1 MQSITRGLDKNVG
14 SSYFSSLTKCLYA
27 KATYEFGMSDPVVA
41 AKKDAG
47 ICAANMVK
55 DGMIV
60 GLGTGSTVFFAMERL
75 GERIKTEGLRILG
88 VPTSNQTA
96 MRAEEYGI
104 PLTTLT
110 LHPDLDLAIDG
121 ADQVDPEKRMIKGRG
136 AAHLREK
143 IVADAAKQFVVVID
157 SGKEVTG
164 LDAAVPV
171 EILPFAYGSVAKKLR
186 ELGGTPVMR
195 NGVKKD
201 GPVIS
206 DNGNYVIDCVFSEI
220 ADPAALEVAINNIP
234 GILENGI
241 FAGMTGKTV
250 VIVGGRT

>member
-1 MQSITRGLDKNVG
+1 
-14 SSYFSSLTKCLYA
+14 
-27 KATYEFGMSDPVVA
+27 MSDPVVA

-47 ICAANMVK
+47 IRAANMVK

-75 GERIKTEGLRILG
+75 GERIKTEGLRIYG

-110 LHPDLDLAIDG
+110 LHPKLDIAIDG
-121 ADQVDPEKRMIKGRG
+121 ADQVDPKKQLIKGRG
-136 AAHLREK
+136 AAHVREK

-164 LDAAVPV
+164 LDAAVPI
-171 EILPFAYGSVAKKLR
+171 EILPFAYGSVAKKLQ
-186 ELGGTPVMR
+186 ELGGEPVMR

-201 GPVIS
+201 GTVIS
-206 DNGNYVIDCVFSEI
+206 DNGHYVIDCSFGAI
-220 ADPAALEVAINNIP
+220 NDPSALEAAINNIP
-234 GILENGI
+234 GVVGNGI
-241 FAGMTGKTV
+241 FASMTEKTI
-250 VIVGGRT
+250 VIVGGRS

>member
-1 MQSITRGLDKNVG
+1 MDVT
-14 SSYFSSLTKCLYA
+14 
-27 KATYEFGMSDPVVA
+27 E

-47 ICAANMVK
+47 YRAADMVE

-75 GERIKTEGLRILG
+75 GQRIKNDGLKILG

-104 PLTTLT
+104 PLTSLS
-110 LHPDLDLAIDG
+110 LHPVLDIAIDG
-121 ADQVDPEKRMIKGRG
+121 ADQVTPEKTMIKGRG

-143 IVADAAKQFVVVID
+143 IVASSAKKFVVVID
-157 SGKEVTG
+157 TAKEVTE
-164 LDAAVPV
+164 LSAAVPI
-171 EILPFAYGSVAKKLR
+171 EILPFAYGSVVEKLKAI
-186 ELGGTPVMR
+186 GGDPIMR

-206 DNGNYVIDCVFSEI
+206 DNGNYVFDCAFKKI
-220 ADPAALEVAINNIP
+220 TDAQALESKINEIP
-234 GILENGI
+234 GVLENGI
-241 FAGMTGKTV
+241 FAKMTDKTI
-250 VIVGGRT
+250 VIVGGK

>member
-1 MQSITRGLDKNVG
+1 MDVT
-14 SSYFSSLTKCLYA
+14 
-27 KATYEFGMSDPVVA
+27 E

-47 ICAANMVK
+47 YRAADMVK

-75 GERIKTEGLRILG
+75 GERIKKDGLKILG

-104 PLTTLT
+104 PLTTLS
-110 LHPDLDLAIDG
+110 LHPVLDMAIDG
-121 ADQVDPEKRMIKGRG
+121 ADQVTPEKTMIKGRG

-143 IVADAAKQFVVVID
+143 VVASSAKKFVVVID
-157 SGKEVTG
+157 IAKEVTK
-164 LDAAVPV
+164 LSAAVPI
-171 EILPFAYGSVAKKLR
+171 EILPFAYGSVVEKLKAI
-186 ELGGTPVMR
+186 GGEPVMR

-206 DNGNYVIDCVFSEI
+206 DNGNYVFDCAFGSISNASE
-220 ADPAALEVAINNIP
+220 LESKINEIP
-234 GILENGI
+234 GVLENGI
-241 FAGMTGKTV
+241 FAKMTEKTF
-250 VIVGGRT
+250 VIVGGKE

>member
-1 MQSITRGLDKNVG
+1 MSRIFVSIMDAVTE
-14 SSYFSSLTKCLYA
+14 A
-27 KATYEFGMSDPVVA
+27 KRNAGYRA
-41 AKKDAG
+41 ADL
-47 ICAANMVK
+47 VK

-75 GERIKTEGLRILG
+75 GERIRSEGLRIFG

-104 PLTTLT
+104 PLTTLS
-110 LHPDLDLAIDG
+110 LHPVLDIAIDG
-121 ADQVDPEKRMIKGRG
+121 ADQVTPSKQMIKGRG

-157 SGKEVTG
+157 SAKEVPV
-164 LDAAVPV
+164 LDAAVPI
-171 EILPFAYGSVAKKLR
+171 EILPFAYGSVCKKLV
-186 ELGGTPVMR
+186 ELGGEPVMR

-206 DNGNYVIDCVFSEI
+206 DNGNYIFDCAFGKVD
-220 ADPAALEVAINNIP
+220 DPALLESAINSIP
-234 GILENGI
+234 GVLENGV
-241 FAGMTGKTV
+241 FAKMTEKTI
-250 VIVGGRT
+250 VIVGKSA